1 MDIWLNGARTA
12 ISYTPNL
19 DAVLNVFY
27 IFDDVS
33 TPCPASL
40 YSPPFV
46 RRQLLMEEPIK

>member
-1 MDIWLNGARTA
+1 MDIRINEARTA

-19 DAVLNVFY
+19 GAVPNVFY
-27 IFDDVS
+27 IFYDVS
-33 TPCPASL
+33 TPYPASL